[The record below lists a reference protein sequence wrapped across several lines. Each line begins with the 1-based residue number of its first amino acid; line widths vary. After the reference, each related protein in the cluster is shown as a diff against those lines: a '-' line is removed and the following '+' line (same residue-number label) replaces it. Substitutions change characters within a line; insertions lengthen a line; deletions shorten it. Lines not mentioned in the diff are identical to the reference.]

1 MNLSVSPDEWL
12 RTRLF
17 EQRTV
22 VVRGP
27 LTHELVGHAA
37 AELMTL
43 DAGGDETVHLHL
55 DAHGG
60 NYDTAFT
67 LIDVIDLLGV
77 PLVATCVGRVE
88 GPAVGVLAVADR
100 RLALPHATFR
110 LTEPEGSFRGRAS
123 QLEGWLEA
131 QARQREHFCDRLA
144 GATRRPST
152 EVAAAIHAGRYLDV
166 EEAIRFGLVDEVARR
181 DGDVT
186 SLPGQGF
193 GFRPGADR

>member
-1 MNLSVSPDEWL
+1 MSLSVSPEDWL

-22 VVRGP
+22 VVRGA
-27 LTHELVGHAA
+27 LTHEVVGHAA

-60 NYDTAFT
+60 TYDTAFT

-77 PLVATCVGRVE
+77 PVVATCVGRVE
-88 GPAVGVLAVADR
+88 GPAVGILAVADR
-100 RLALPHATFR
+100 RLALPHASLR

-123 QLEGWLEA
+123 QLEGWLDA
-131 QARQREHFCDRLA
+131 QARQREHFCARLA
-144 GATRRPST
+144 GATRRSSAD
-152 EVAAAIHAGRYLDV
+152 VAAAIRAGRYLDV
-166 EEAIRFGLVDEVARR
+166 EAAIGFGLVDEVARR
-181 DGDVT
+181 DGAVT

-193 GFRPGADR
+193 GFRPATD